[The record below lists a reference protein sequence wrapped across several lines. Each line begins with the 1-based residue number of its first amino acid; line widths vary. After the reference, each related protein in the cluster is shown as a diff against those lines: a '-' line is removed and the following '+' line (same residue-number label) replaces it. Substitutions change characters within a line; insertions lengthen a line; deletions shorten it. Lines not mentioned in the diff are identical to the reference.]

1 MASLDK
7 KRWFVAWWD
16 ATDHTRDVKLVSFFL
31 VVIFATFKLGRSPI
45 DANWVNAFYGLCAL
59 VGLGGTAWA
68 AVEKWKGNQSPKEP
82 EP

>member
-7 KRWFVAWWD
+7 KRWFGAWWD
-16 ATDHTRDVKLVSFFL
+16 ATDHTQDVKLVSFFL